1 MRYSQTKRAA
11 IFFTTTFVTIFGA
24 ITLLSLQDPIC
35 VFDEAGLFAITLVAA
50 TIAFI
55 LAILRRLLLRLSQQH
70 GAPGSRTHAAPA
82 SAAPPEIHRFRPL
95 AAALPLTGRAIADD
109 QTSPVTVELVTVTPS
124 YSGVTHGCPI

>member
-11 IFFTTTFVTIFGA
+11 ISFTTTFATIFGA

-55 LAILRRLLLRLSQQH
+55 LAILAACFFVSLSNMVPLIREPTRHLPAQPLPKSIDFVLSLL
-70 GAPGSRTHAAPA
+70 P
-82 SAAPPEIHRFRPL
+82 
-95 AAALPLTGRAIADD
+95 
-109 QTSPVTVELVTVTPS
+109 SP
-124 YSGVTHGCPI
+124 